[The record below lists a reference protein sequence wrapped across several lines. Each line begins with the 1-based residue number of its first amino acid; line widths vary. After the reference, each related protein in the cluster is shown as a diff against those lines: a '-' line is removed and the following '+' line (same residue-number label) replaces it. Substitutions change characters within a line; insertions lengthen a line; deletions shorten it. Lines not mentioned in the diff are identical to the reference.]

1 MNCENTYYNNNNN
14 EGRTDNEPTIN
25 GIDINDWRLKPL
37 YLDTE
42 HFCAPKTD
50 ADEIVT
56 SDRLLALQFRPQAHP
71 SSVPVILK
79 DTTRPYT
86 YYTVKSYGHAQDNNY
101 YVNFDDHVS
110 SAAPSHHY
118 NHMNMNANTKNN
130 FEMNH
135 AETNN
140 PKQTF
145 ENSGCVKTYLCA
157 LLGCFA
163 CCLFQLKP
171 V

>member
-86 YYTVKSYGHAQDNNY
+86 YYTVKSYAHAQDNNY
-101 YVNFDDHVS
+101 YVNFDDHIS
-110 SAAPSHHY
+110 SGGG
-118 NHMNMNANTKNN
+118 MND
-130 FEMNH
+130 
-135 AETNN
+135 AETTTA
-140 PKQTF
+140 KQTF
-145 ENSGCVKTYLCA
+145 ENTGCVKTYFCT
-157 LLGCFA
+157 LLGCFT
-163 CCLFQLKP
+163 CCLFHFKP
-171 V
+171 F